1 MINHNFPPSDSL
13 DSQIKDINTF
23 SFYNNP
29 ITNKHPLKTST
40 LLEVYKLI
48 KGGKYFE
55 ITNQVR
61 VFTQR
66 KERNEYKCEHLP
78 YVTFCG
84 EFTKRE
90 DSKLISP
97 SNLFCIDFDHL
108 GVNLNEIKIRLINDT
123 KLNPLLIFTS
133 PSGDGLK
140 VVIGINYSE
149 IASHNKNR
157 VTGIVWQVVNQYF
170 LQNYS
175 DLITPDEKDNFID
188 PACKNLSRACF
199 LCHDAEAYYNENRI
213 SLLGQEFIEEM
224 MPTGINE
231 ENSDKSIK
239 NNAVNPKTTLIKL
252 ARRHTMEVDNHH
264 PQLLAFIGAAKNLSF
279 PKKQVVSFILNFIHI
294 SPDSK
299 HAEGAGI
306 NELVERVYQLYSTDD
321 TEIKY
326 LTSLSIGYKLFR
338 YNYSKSTENYEL
350 VGMLWDEV
358 RNELHRAGFAKRRF
372 GNNFCYIRVNGCIIN
387 ECSSV
392 DMRDY
397 MTSLIM
403 SLDDLEFN
411 YQGQNHQT
419 TSAALREVFL
429 KSSNNFFNDKWLEHL
444 QIHNKPILK
453 DSSSKMYFFFRNCL
467 VTISKDDG
475 LQMQQWDDI
484 KDYCVWG
491 SQIIQRDYSYVPEFT
506 SSHFFQFIK
515 NVTGPNEKRY
525 EAMKSA
531 LGYSLHHYYN
541 ESEGQAII
549 FLDET
554 VTNIGKPMGGTGKGL
569 IVNALKQLRN
579 VAKIDGKHFNGQN
592 RFCWEMVTP
601 STQIVW
607 IDDIKPDFDF
617 SILHSNLTDG
627 WTVEKKYLPQFYITP
642 DDSPKTVLTSNSVI
656 KGDGTTNIRRQFIVE
671 LSDFYSLQ
679 IINGDE
685 KPIET
690 THGCM
695 FFSDNSW
702 DGNEWNMFY
711 GFLLDCALQYLM
723 KGLVSYTGINIE
735 LNRFRQSTDEDF
747 VEWVDEQV
755 FVKNSEYITSEKYK
769 NFITQFYGDGS
780 IAIGQKKFT
789 NFMKAYATFM
799 KWTYNRVQKNGITYF
814 YFT

>member
-1 MINHNFPPSDSL
+1 MINHYLPPSASL
-13 DSQIKDINTF
+13 DSQLKDIHTF

-29 ITNKHPLKTST
+29 ISNKYPLKTLT

-48 KGGKYFE
+48 KGGDYLE
-55 ITNQVR
+55 ITNQLR
-61 VFTQR
+61 GFTKS
-66 KERNEYKCEHLP
+66 KERNKYKCEQLP

-84 EFTKRE
+84 EFSQRE

-97 SNLFCIDFDHL
+97 SNLFCIDLDHL
-108 GVNLNEIKIRLINDT
+108 GDNLNEVKIRLINDT

-140 VVIGINYSE
+140 VVIGVNYSE
-149 IASHNKNR
+149 LASASKER
-157 VTGIVWQVVNQYF
+157 VTVKIWQSVNQYF
-170 LQNYS
+170 FQKYS
-175 DLITPDEKDNFID
+175 DLITPNDKGNIID
-188 PACKNLSRACF
+188 TACKDLSRACF
-199 LCHDAEAYYNENRI
+199 LCHDAEAYFNENRS
-213 SLLGQEFIEEM
+213 SLHSQEFIEEM
-224 MPTGINE
+224 IPSGIKE
-231 ENSDKSIK
+231 DTFDEST
-239 NNAVNPKTTLIKL
+239 NNKAVNPKTNLIKL
-252 ARRHTMEVDNHH
+252 ARRHTKEVDNHH

-279 PKKQVVSFILNFIHI
+279 PKKQVVAFINNSIHI

-306 NELVERVYQLYSTDD
+306 NDLVEKVYQLYSTDD
-321 TEIKY
+321 AEIKY
-326 LTSLSIGYKLFR
+326 LSSLSIGYKLFR
-338 YNYSKSTENYEL
+338 FNYSKTTENYEL
-350 VGMLWDEV
+350 VGMLWDEI
-358 RNELHRAGFAKRRF
+358 RTELHRAGFAKRRF

-387 ECSSV
+387 ECSSE

-444 QIHNKPILK
+444 QIHDKPIIK

-467 VTISKDDG
+467 ITISKDYG

-515 NVTGPNEKRY
+515 NVTGSNVKRY

-531 LGYSLHHYYN
+531 LGYSLHHYYH

-554 VTNIGKPMGGTGKGL
+554 VTNLGKPMGGTGKGL

-579 VAKIDGKHFNGQN
+579 AAKIDGKHFNGQN
-592 RFCWEMVTP
+592 RFRWELVNP

-607 IDDIKPDFDF
+607 IDDVKPDFDF
-617 SILHSNLTDG
+617 SVLHSNLTDG
-627 WTVEKKYLPQFYITP
+627 WTVEKKYSSQFYITP

-656 KGDGTTNIRRQFIVE
+656 KGEGTTNIRRQFIVE
-671 LSDFYSLQ
+671 LSDFYSRQ
-679 IINGDE
+679 IKNGDE

-690 THGCM
+690 THGCV
-695 FFSDNSW
+695 FFSDSSW
-702 DGNEWNMFY
+702 DGYEWNMFY
-711 GFLLDCALQYLM
+711 GFLFDCALQYLM
-723 KGLVSYTGINIE
+723 KGLVSFTGINIE

-747 VEWVDEQV
+747 VEWVGEQGYLR
-755 FVKNSEYITSEKYK
+755 NSEYNTSKYYK
-769 NFITQFYGDGS
+769 NFIEQFYGDGS

-789 NFMKAYATFM
+789 NYMKAFATYM
-799 KWTYNRVQKNGITYF
+799 KWTFNRVQKNGETFF